1 MPAKIAQIC
10 HFHSNIHGGSMKIFP
25 RILLI
30 ALCTVA
36 FLSACVN
43 RNDDQPCSRIAYV
56 RFDSSHNVLPDIY
69 SVCENGSHPVQLTDD
84 PANDVMP
91 AWSPD
96 GQKIAF
102 VSDRTGQYQIF
113 MMAADGSNVEQLT
126 DDLEN
131 DTPMWLPEGGRIAFR
146 TTDGQGLWW
155 WRELELNNRQ
165 ITMLSEPSYDFFF
178 QKQTWSPDGK
188 KIAYMSMQEQAA
200 RNDGSSQIHIKNSDG
215 SGDKALT
222 DNIWENA
229 NPVWSPD
236 GKQIAFLSEM
246 HGEYNIFALYVM
258 HADGSHVRQLSQ
270 PIYGDTYTVYSWS
283 PDGKN
288 IVISDINTSR
298 IEMITVADGSI
309 RCLIPEGDSG
319 YAYYWYPSWQPKILR

>member
-1 MPAKIAQIC
+1 
-10 HFHSNIHGGSMKIFP
+10 MKAFP

-36 FLSACVN
+36 FLSACAN
-43 RNDDQPCSRIAYV
+43 RNDGQLCSRIAYV
-56 RFDSSHNVLPDIY
+56 RFDSSHNILPDIY
-69 SVCENGSHPVQLTDD
+69 TVCPDGSHPVQLTDD

-96 GQKIAF
+96 GQMIAF
-102 VSDRTGQYQIF
+102 ASDRMGQYQIF
-113 MMAADGSNVEQLT
+113 MMAADGSNIEQLT

-131 DTPMWLPEGGRIAFR
+131 DMPIWLPEGGRIAFR
-146 TTDGQGLWW
+146 TTGGQGLWW
-155 WRELELNNRQ
+155 WRELDLSNRQ
-165 ITMLSEPSYDFFF
+165 ITALSEPSYDFFF
-178 QKQTWSPDGK
+178 QKQAWSPDGK

-200 RNDGSSQIHIKNSDG
+200 RNDGSSQIHVKNSDG
-215 SGDKALT
+215 NGDIALT

-229 NPVWSPD
+229 NPIWSPD

-246 HGEYNIFALYVM
+246 HGEYNILALYVM
-258 HADGSHVRQLSQ
+258 RADGSQVRQLSQ

-283 PDGKN
+283 PDGKS
-288 IVISDINTSR
+288 IAISDINTSR

-309 RCLIPEGDSG
+309 RRLIPEGDSSD
-319 YAYYWYPSWQPKILR
+319 AYYGYPSWQPEISR